1 MVSLS
6 RIQIVT
12 NSLGRNVNT
21 INRKYLTRLQSDC
34 VVKKI
39 EFIADVVESTSDPN
53 LTVSMITEEL
63 PALTV
68 TTIVGMTVVMLIAI
82 LAVFLLGVL
91 IDCRQQRLL
100 EKKMGEA
107 KRMKASR
114 RVNTTPEEDD
124 ASIANN
130 MEESGMSEPPAEVL
144 RHIP

>member
-1 MVSLS
+1 MSWP
-6 RIQIVT
+6 
-12 NSLGRNVNT
+12 
-21 INRKYLTRLQSDC
+21 D
-34 VVKKI
+34 
-39 EFIADVVESTSDPN
+39 EDVVPTSDPN
-53 LTVSMITEEL
+53 LTVAVMTEQL

-82 LAVFLLGVL
+82 LAVFILGVL

-107 KRMKASR
+107 KRMKTSR
-114 RVNTTPEEDD
+114 RVNTTPEADD

-130 MEESGMSEPPAEVL
+130 MEESGLSAPPAETL